1 MRTWGRQRLQHV
13 IKSKLQKAKGSVQR
27 SRAEQKNN
35 NGKKSQIILVIT
47 FWGSTKQRRG
57 KKDVKTFDPRLE
69 AAAFLSSTR
78 ERFSFYCFWLFF
90 ASNFNFRFIA
100 LAQRETLQWGVAL
113 DVNGSR
119 VGRKFPAQNIN
130 QSRGINSNV
139 YMFRCHFVR
148 DSCIKRQHA

>member
-1 MRTWGRQRLQHV
+1 MR
-13 IKSKLQKAKGSVQR
+13 SAKASACNKKQITESER
-27 SRAEQKNN
+27 IRAKVESEAKNN

-78 ERFSFYCFWLFF
+78 ERFSFYCFWFF

-100 LAQRETLQWGVAL
+100 FAQRETLQWGVAL